1 MQQETVRE
9 TVLSDTEKNLIK
21 QRNLTQKIII
31 WSISE
36 NIKSTAFDINVKFNQ
51 GGYTMKKKILAA
63 ILTATLLIAGCSDMA
78 NVSAG
83 QDNTM
88 VLVEGW
94 RDYGIYADKDTGV
107 MYLVYQR
114 NGTGC
119 TVMLNADGTPKI
131 WQGEE

>member
-1 MQQETVRE
+1 
-9 TVLSDTEKNLIK
+9 
-21 QRNLTQKIII
+21 
-31 WSISE
+31 
-36 NIKSTAFDINVKFNQ
+36 
-51 GGYTMKKKILAA
+51 MKKKLIAA
-63 ILTATLLIAGCSDMA
+63 ILTVTLLIAGCESV
-78 NVSAG
+78 NVDAE

-131 WQGEE
+131 WQGGE

>member
-1 MQQETVRE
+1 
-9 TVLSDTEKNLIK
+9 
-21 QRNLTQKIII
+21 
-31 WSISE
+31 
-36 NIKSTAFDINVKFNQ
+36 
-51 GGYTMKKKILAA
+51 MKKKILAA

-88 VLVEGW
+88 VLVESELN
-94 RDYGIYADKDTGV
+94 YSIYAEKDTGV
-107 MYLVYQR
+107 MYLYIWS
-114 NGTGC
+114 GPGSGL

>member
-1 MQQETVRE
+1 
-9 TVLSDTEKNLIK
+9 
-21 QRNLTQKIII
+21 
-31 WSISE
+31 
-36 NIKSTAFDINVKFNQ
+36 
-51 GGYTMKKKILAA
+51 MKKKILAA

-119 TVMLNADGTPKI
+119 TVI
-131 WQGEE
+131 WQGEEKKVLKGECAWMKKRYTRSA

>member
-1 MQQETVRE
+1 MKR
-9 TVLSDTEKNLIK
+9 KLI
-21 QRNLTQKIII
+21 TAII
-31 WSISE
+31 
-36 NIKSTAFDINVKFNQ
+36 AV
-51 GGYTMKKKILAA
+51 A
-63 ILTATLLIAGCSDMA
+63 LLIAGCSDTA

-88 VLVEGW
+88 VLVESELN
-94 RDYGIYADKDTGV
+94 YSIYADKDTGV

-114 NGTGC
+114 NGNGC